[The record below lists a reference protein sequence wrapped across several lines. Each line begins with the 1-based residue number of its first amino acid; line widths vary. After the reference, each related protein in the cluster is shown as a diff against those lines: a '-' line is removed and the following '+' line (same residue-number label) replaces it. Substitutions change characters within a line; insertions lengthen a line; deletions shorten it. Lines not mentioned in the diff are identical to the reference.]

1 VPGPLWVRRSGSGHA
16 VLFIH
21 GLGASSRYWG
31 GATAIL
37 PDVAS
42 VAPDLLGF
50 GRSPAPP
57 EATYD
62 VTGHVAALTPL
73 LTEPMVV
80 VGHSA
85 GAILAAA
92 LARSHPEQVRGLV
105 LAGLPVFPDPATAR
119 AEVGTLSLL
128 ARLTVEERPAA
139 QWLCAAMCHLRPLAI
154 AAAPLLAPGL
164 PRRVAA
170 DGARHT
176 WRSFS
181 QTLQHVVVEHP
192 VADDIAHIGAP
203 VELVHG
209 QDDPTASLER
219 VRSLAAERQARGQRI
234 ALTVAPGGHHLPLSR
249 PDVVARAIQRLIA
262 GR

>member
-1 VPGPLWVRRSGSGHA
+1 VISISPGVTS
-16 VLFIH
+16 I
-21 GLGASSRYWG
+21 
-31 GATAIL
+31 
-37 PDVAS
+37 
-42 VAPDLLGF
+42 APDLLGF

-62 VTGHVAALTPL
+62 VACHAAALTPL
-73 LTEPMVV
+73 LTEPTVV

-92 LARSHPEQVRGLV
+92 LVRSHPEQVRGLV
-105 LAGLPVFPDPATAR
+105 LAGLPVFPGPAAAR
-119 AEVGTLSLL
+119 AEVGSLSVL
-128 ARLTVEERPAA
+128 ARLTVGERPAA
-139 QWLCAAMCHLRPLAI
+139 RWLCAAMCHVRPLAI

-181 QTLQHVVVEHP
+181 QTLQHVVVEHA
-192 VADDIAHIGAP
+192 VGADIAHIRVP

-219 VRSLAAERQARGQRI
+219 VRSLVVACQARGQHI
-234 ALTVAPGGHHLPLSR
+234 ALTVAPGGHHIPLSR
-249 PDVVARAIQRLIA
+249 PEVVAQAIRRVIA

>member
-1 VPGPLWVRRSGSGHA
+1 VTSISPCV
-16 VLFIH
+16 
-21 GLGASSRYWG
+21 
-31 GATAIL
+31 T
-37 PDVAS
+37 S

-62 VTGHVAALTPL
+62 VTCHLAALTPL
-73 LTEPMVV
+73 LTGPTVV

-85 GAILAAA
+85 GAILAVA
-92 LARSHPEQVRGLV
+92 LARSHPEQIRGLV
-105 LAGLPVFPDPATAR
+105 LAGLPVFPSPAAAR
-119 AEVGTLSLL
+119 AEVGSLSLL
-128 ARLTVEERPAA
+128 ARLAVEERPAA
-139 QWLCAAMCHLRPLAI
+139 RWLCAAMCHVRPLAI

-181 QTLQHVVVEHP
+181 QTLQHVVVEHA
-192 VADDIAHIGAP
+192 VGADIERIRVP

-219 VRSLAAERQARGQRI
+219 VRALAAARQDRGQHI
-234 ALTVAPGGHHLPLSR
+234 TLTVAPGGHHLPLSR
-249 PDVVARAIQRLIA
+249 PDMVAQAIHCVIA